1 MKRATIVFGNGLG
14 MALAPMHFSL
24 SAGLGSAWG
33 ESNIFSHEHKR
44 LIISAIPGVDEYTSP
59 SSEAQLDQLQVALV
73 AAEYLKDFN
82 LKGASWLTP
91 EASELPNAFQRY
103 IHSVA
108 AHFHAHKY
116 SLPFSFSN
124 SLAEFINK
132 SRSHITTLNYDNLL
146 YDGLKGKD
154 VFNGFRGS
162 LYDGFTNVGFSSDNL
177 RRNYPK
183 RHAWYMHLHGSPLFI
198 GNSKAMREE
207 RARFEPHESS
217 HIVLTHVEHKP
228 LIIARSKILSTYW
241 ERLPESIS
249 ESDSVVLF
257 GYSGEDIHLNRVIS
271 QGLSGK
277 YLHVIEW
284 RSNHDHRQRENY
296 WKNRILNSNQR
307 ISLELLEN
315 VLSFTDWAH
324 L

>member
-1 MKRATIVFGNGLG
+1 
-14 MALAPMHFSL
+14 MALAPLHFSL
-24 SAGLGSAWG
+24 SAGLSSAWA
-33 ESNIFSHEHKR
+33 ESKIFSNEHKK
-44 LIISAIPGVDEYTSP
+44 LIISAIPGVNEDMSP
-59 SSEAQLDQLQVALV
+59 GSEKQLDQLQVALV

-91 EASELPNAFQRY
+91 EASELPTAFQRY
-103 IHSVA
+103 IHAVA
-108 AHFHAHKY
+108 AHFHAHKFA
-116 SLPFSFSN
+116 LPLEFAD
-124 SLAEFINK
+124 SLANFINK
-132 SRSHITTLNYDNLL
+132 SKSHVTTLNYDNLL

-154 VFNGFRGS
+154 VFNGYRGS
-162 LYDGFTNVGFSSDNL
+162 LYDGYTNAGFSSENL

-198 GNSKAMREE
+198 GNAKSMREE

-241 ERLPESIS
+241 EKLPESIS
-249 ESDSVVLF
+249 ESDSVVLL

-271 QGLSGK
+271 QGLAGK
-277 YLHVIEW
+277 HLHIFEW
-284 RSNHDHRQRENY
+284 RANHDRGQREAY
-296 WKNRILNSNQR
+296 WKKQITNSNQGLT
-307 ISLELLEN
+307 LELLDS